1 MKRKCSSIYGEQKKV
16 RAYQNRG
23 IHSLDEFYR
32 LSAFS
37 ADHDGIIVTV
47 CHFAF
52 VVLLTNMLQA
62 KVLVATPTL
71 HRKNILLVAECA
83 MLSQV
88 LKLHYGKN
96 SEEEPKE

>member
-1 MKRKCSSIYGEQKKV
+1 MKRKCSSIYGEQKTV

-23 IHSLDEFYR
+23 IHSFDEFYR

-47 CHFAF
+47 CHFTF
-52 VVLLTNMLQA
+52 MVLLTNMLQA

-83 MLSQV
+83 MLSQI
-88 LKLHYGKN
+88 LKLHYGKK

>member
-16 RAYQNRG
+16 RAYQNRE

-47 CHFAF
+47 CRFTF
-52 VVLLTNMLQA
+52 MVLLTNMLQA

-83 MLSQV
+83 MLSQI